1 MFIFIQLGCESVKG
15 QKLGYVRVS
24 SAEQNTGRQL
34 EGIEVDR
41 IFIDKASGKNT
52 ARPKFQEMLSY
63 VREGDMIVVHSMDR
77 FARSLKD
84 LVTEVDQLV
93 KRGVAIQFVKEN
105 ITFTA
110 QATPMDN
117 LMLQL
122 MGAFAQF
129 EREIILERQK
139 EGIKIAAAQGKYKGR
154 IHKLNPDQAQA
165 LRQAWDEK
173 KYSSKVDL
181 AKAFGISRQAVYRY
195 LSRRED

>member
-1 MFIFIQLGCESVKG
+1 MKG
-15 QKLGYVRVS
+15 QKVGYVRVS

-41 IFIDKASGKNT
+41 IFVDKASGKNT

-105 ITFTA
+105 ITFTT
-110 QATPMDN
+110 QATPMDS

-173 KYSSKVDL
+173 KYSSKVEL

-195 LSRRED
+195 LQNGFLNAASDEIN

>member
-1 MFIFIQLGCESVKG
+1 MKG
-15 QKLGYVRVS
+15 QKVGYVRVS
-24 SAEQNTGRQL
+24 SVEQNTGRQL
-34 EGIEVDR
+34 DGIEVDR
-41 IFIDKASGKNT
+41 IFVDRASGKNT
-52 ARPKFQEMLSY
+52 DRPKFQEMLNY
-63 VREGDMIVVHSMDR
+63 VREGDRVIVHSMDR

-84 LVTEVDQLV
+84 LVTEVDKLV
-93 KRGVAIQFVKEN
+93 KRGISIQFVKEN

-110 QATPMDN
+110 QSTPMDN

-139 EGIKIAAAQGKYKGR
+139 EGIKLASAQGKYKGR
-154 IHKLNPDQAQA
+154 VHKLNPEQAASLQ
-165 LRQAWDEK
+165 QAWKEG

-195 LSRRED
+195 LKQIDESLTINRDD

>member
-1 MFIFIQLGCESVKG
+1 MSRNNDLVGDNMKG
-15 QKLGYVRVS
+15 HKVGYVRVS
-24 SAEQNTGRQL
+24 SVDQNIGRQL

-41 IFIDKASGKNT
+41 VFVDKASGKNT
-52 ARPKFQEMLSY
+52 VRPKFQEMLSY

-154 IHKLNPDQAQA
+154 IHKLNPEQAEA
-165 LRQAWDEK
+165 LRQDWTQG

-195 LSRRED
+195 LKRQ

>member
-1 MFIFIQLGCESVKG
+1 MKG
-15 QKLGYVRVS
+15 HKVGYVRVS
-24 SAEQNTGRQL
+24 SIDQNIGRQL

-41 IFIDKASGKNT
+41 LFVDKASGKNT

-122 MGAFAQF
+122 ADYWINQPL
-129 EREIILERQK
+129 IPVSSLPVTS
-139 EGIKIAAAQGKYKGR
+139 IARRPLSIETRYFT
-154 IHKLNPDQAQA
+154 H
-165 LRQAWDEK
+165 W
-173 KYSSKVDL
+173 
-181 AKAFGISRQAVYRY
+181 VY
-195 LSRRED
+195 

>member
-1 MFIFIQLGCESVKG
+1 MKG
-15 QKLGYVRVS
+15 QKVGYVRVS
-24 SAEQNTGRQL
+24 SVEQNTGRQL

-41 IFIDKASGKNT
+41 IFVDRASGKNT
-52 ARPKFQEMLSY
+52 DRQKFQEMLNY
-63 VREGDMIVVHSMDR
+63 VREGDRVIVHSMDR

-84 LVTEVDQLV
+84 LVTEVDKLV
-93 KRGVAIQFVKEN
+93 KRGIAIQFVKEN

-110 QATPMDN
+110 QSTPMDN

-154 IHKLNPDQAQA
+154 VHKLNSDQAKV
-165 LRQAWDEK
+165 LRQAWEEG
-173 KYSSKVDL
+173 KYSSKVEL

-195 LSRRED
+195 LQRQ

>member
-1 MFIFIQLGCESVKG
+1 MGREKLKG
-15 QKLGYVRVS
+15 QKVGYIRVS
-24 SAEQNTGRQL
+24 SVEQNTGRQL

-41 IFIDKASGKNT
+41 IFVDKASGKNT

-129 EREIILERQK
+129 ERAIILERQK

-154 IHKLNPDQAQA
+154 VHKLNPEQSEA
-165 LRQAWDEK
+165 LRQSWREG

-195 LSRRED
+195 LRRE

>member
-1 MFIFIQLGCESVKG
+1 MKG
-15 QKLGYVRVS
+15 QKVGYVRVS
-24 SAEQNTGRQL
+24 SVEQNTGRQL

-41 IFIDKASGKNT
+41 IFVDRASGKNT
-52 ARPKFQEMLSY
+52 ERPKFQEMLSY
-63 VREGDMIVVHSMDR
+63 VREGDRVVVHSMDR

-93 KRGVAIQFVKEN
+93 KRGIAIQFVKEN

-110 QATPMDN
+110 QSSPMDN

-139 EGIKIAAAQGKYKGR
+139 EGIKLAASQGKYKGR
-154 IHKLNPDQAQA
+154 VHKLKPEQAEE
-165 LRQAWDEK
+165 LRKAWAEG
-173 KYSSKVDL
+173 KYSSKIAL
-181 AKAFGISRQAVYRY
+181 GQAFGISRQAVYRY
-195 LSRRED
+195 LKVSDKAI

>member
-1 MFIFIQLGCESVKG
+1 MKG
-15 QKLGYVRVS
+15 HKVGYVRVS
-24 SAEQNTGRQL
+24 SVDQNIGRQL
-34 EGIEVDR
+34 EGIDVDR
-41 IFIDKASGKNT
+41 IFVDKASGKNT
-52 ARPKFQEMLSY
+52 VRPKFQEMLSY

-154 IHKLNPDQAQA
+154 VHKLNPDQAKA
-165 LRQAWDEK
+165 LQKDWKEGR
-173 KYSSKVDL
+173 YSSKVEL
-181 AKAFGISRQAVYRY
+181 AKAFDISRQAVYRY
-195 LSRRED
+195 LKKIN

>member
-1 MFIFIQLGCESVKG
+1 MKG
-15 QKLGYVRVS
+15 HKVGYIRVS
-24 SAEQNTGRQL
+24 SVDQNIGRQL
-34 EGIEVDR
+34 EGSEVDR
-41 IFIDKASGKNT
+41 VFVDKASGKNT

-93 KRGVAIQFVKEN
+93 KRGVAIQFLKEN

-139 EGIKIAAAQGKYKGR
+139 EGIKLAAAQGKYKGR
-154 IHKLNPDQAQA
+154 VNKLNPDQAEA
-165 LRQAWDEK
+165 LQQAWDEG
-173 KYSSKVDL
+173 KYSSKVEL

-195 LSRRED
+195 LSRKVVDIQSSRNCSP

>member
-110 QATPMDN
+110 LATPMDN

-195 LSRRED
+195 LSRREE

>member
-1 MFIFIQLGCESVKG
+1 MKG
-15 QKLGYVRVS
+15 HKVGYVRVS
-24 SAEQNTGRQL
+24 SIDQNIGRQL

-41 IFIDKASGKNT
+41 LFVDKASGKNT

-122 MGAFAQF
+122 ADYWINQPL
-129 EREIILERQK
+129 IPVSSLPVTT
-139 EGIKIAAAQGKYKGR
+139 IA
-154 IHKLNPDQAQA
+154 
-165 LRQAWDEK
+165 
-173 KYSSKVDL
+173 
-181 AKAFGISRQAVYRY
+181 SRPLSIETRYFTHWVY
-195 LSRRED
+195 